1 MRWNRSYV
9 AISRTFLR
17 EHYTIISVVGLIL
30 LLVYIFC
37 LPRQLFD
44 DPYSVVLE
52 DSQGQLL
59 AAKIAPDGQWRFP
72 VQDALPAKYI
82 QALLTFEDQRFYQ
95 HPGVD
100 LRAIA
105 RALRQNIR
113 SGRVVSGGSTISM
126 QVIRLAR
133 QNPSRTIWNKC
144 REMILATRLEWRYT
158 KAEILELYAGHAPF
172 GGNVIGLDAASW
184 RYFGKSALLLS
195 WAEASTLA
203 VLPNSPGL
211 IHPGRNREALRQKRD
226 RLLHR
231 LGKKGLLNDLD
242 LELALA
248 EPLPQQPLPLPQV
261 APHLLQRFA
270 RDYERGNIS
279 APRIRTHLQAGLQI
293 AINQKVQQHQE
304 ILRDNLIHNAA
315 VIILHL
321 PTNRVL
327 AYVGNT
333 PGAGAEHGEQVDII
347 TAPRSTGSILK
358 PFLYARAMEAG
369 TILPRQFLS
378 DTPVDFI
385 GYRPENFN
393 KDYQGFISADE
404 ALSRSLNIPFVNLLK
419 AYGLERFH
427 GDLRQ
432 LGLSTLRQEADHY
445 GLTLVLGG
453 AEATLEEITILYA
466 QMGQTLDFFMRNDSR
481 YPTQALPRPVF
492 FGDTPV
498 TKALSREPV
507 GIGAGAA
514 WWALKSMQ
522 EVKRP
527 DSEGDWEV
535 FRSQE
540 NIAWKTG
547 TSFGFRDAWAIGL
560 SREYAV
566 GVWVG
571 NADGEGRPGLV
582 GVRAAAPLMF
592 DVLRLLPR
600 SDEGRIGAF
609 EIPYDDMVERSTCAL
624 TGMLANAHC
633 PVDSLWVPKG
643 TTAYEQC
650 SYHQR
655 VQLDAAGQWRVNT
668 DCASPFSMQQRTYL
682 VLPALQSYY
691 YRRYHPEY
699 ELLPPWAPD
708 CALASGRTPME
719 LIYPRDSYRI
729 YVPRGLNGDL
739 SRTVFEVAHDRSDA
753 TLFWHLDERFVGKT
767 QQFHSLE
774 LNPGEGAH
782 QLVIVDD
789 EGYRLEKRF
798 EIIGK
803 EE

>member
-1 MRWNRSYV
+1 M
-9 AISRTFLR
+9 AISLAFLR
-17 EHYTIISVVGLIL
+17 KHYKIVAVTGL
-30 LLVYIFC
+30 LLLLIYIFC

-44 DPYSVVLE
+44 PPYSVVLE

-59 AAKIAPDGQWRFP
+59 AAKIASDGQWRFP
-72 VQDALPAKYI
+72 ALDSPPDKYI
-82 QALLTFEDQRFYQ
+82 QALLVFEDRRFYQ

-100 LRAIA
+100 LRALA

-126 QVIRLAR
+126 QVIRLAQ
-133 QNPSRTIWNKC
+133 QNPPRTIWNKC
-144 REMILATRLEWRYT
+144 REVILATRLEWRYT
-158 KAEILELYAGHAPF
+158 KAEILQLYAGHAPF

-184 RYFGKSALLLS
+184 RYFGKSAGLLS

-226 RLLHR
+226 RLLYR
-231 LGKKGLLNDLD
+231 LRQKGLLNDLD

-248 EPLPQQPLPLPQV
+248 EPLPQQPLPLPQL
-261 APHLLQRFA
+261 APHLLQRLA
-270 RDYERGNIS
+270 KAYESGTLP
-279 APRIRTHLQAGLQI
+279 APRIRTHLQGGLQT
-293 AINQKVQQHQE
+293 ALNQKVQQHQE
-304 ILRDNLIHNAA
+304 VLRDNLIHNAA

-378 DTPVDFI
+378 DTPIDFN

-393 KDYQGFISADE
+393 KDYQGLISADE

-427 GDLRQ
+427 RDLRQ
-432 LGLSTLRQEADHY
+432 LGLSTLRQEAGHY

-453 AEATLEEITILYA
+453 AEATLEEITMLYA
-466 QMGQTLDFFMRNDSR
+466 KMGQTLNFFLRHDGR
-481 YPTQALPRPVF
+481 YPAQALPGPVI
-492 FGDTPV
+492 FGDSPT
-498 TKALSREPV
+498 TQALSREPV
-507 GIGAGAA
+507 DLGAGAA
-514 WWALKSMQ
+514 WWTLSAMQ

-535 FRSQE
+535 FRAQE

-547 TSFGFRDAWAIGL
+547 TSFGFRDAWAIGV
-560 SREYAV
+560 SKEYAV

-592 DVLRLLPR
+592 DVFRLLPQ
-600 SDEGRIGAF
+600 SEYGSNTAF
-609 EIPYDDMVERSTCAL
+609 EIPYDDMLELPTCAV
-624 TGMLANAHC
+624 TGMLANLHC
-633 PVDSLWVPKG
+633 PVDTIWAPKG
-643 TTAYEQC
+643 IRSYAQC
-650 SYHQR
+650 TYHQR
-655 VQLDAAGQWRVNT
+655 VQLDAGGQWRVNT
-668 DCASPFSMQQRTYL
+668 DCASPFAMQQRTYL

-691 YRRYHPEY
+691 YRRFHPEY
-699 ELLPPWAPD
+699 ELLPPWSPE
-708 CALASGRTPME
+708 CRLAAGRVPME

-729 YVPRGLNGDL
+729 YVPRDLNGDL

-753 TLFWHLDERFVGKT
+753 TLFWHLDERFVGET

-774 LNPGEGAH
+774 LNPTQGPH

-789 EGYRLEKRF
+789 QGYRLEKRF
-798 EIIGK
+798 EIIGR